1 MTSSD
6 APSAIPSA
14 AVPAPPVLAEVV
26 RSGFTEGHHRGA
38 LVLLAADGSVER
50 AIGDPAAPVFP
61 RSSNKPMQAAAILRA
76 GLDLSGERLALA
88 AASHSGEPFHLDLA
102 RKMLAEHGLGP
113 ADLQTPPDLPLDPV
127 EAETYLAAGNVRE
140 RITMNC
146 SGKHAAM
153 LAVCVRNGWDTAT
166 YLDPAHPL
174 QQLVAQVVA
183 EAAGE
188 PVAAV
193 GTDGCGAPLMAIGLT
208 GLARAFRSF
217 VLAEPGSAE
226 RRVADAM
233 RAHPEYV
240 AGTRRPDTWLMRE
253 VPGTLSKMGAE
264 AVQAV
269 ALADGRAL
277 AFKID
282 DGAGRALGPV
292 LARALELLGLDAPVV
307 ARIGRSPLLGGAA
320 EVGEIRATF

>member
-127 EAETYLAAGNVRE
+127 EAETYLATGNVRE
-140 RITMNC
+140 RITM
-146 SGKHAAM
+146 
-153 LAVCVRNGWDTAT
+153 
-166 YLDPAHPL
+166 
-174 QQLVAQVVA
+174 
-183 EAAGE
+183 
-188 PVAAV
+188 
-193 GTDGCGAPLMAIGLT
+193 
-208 GLARAFRSF
+208 
-217 VLAEPGSAE
+217 
-226 RRVADAM
+226 
-233 RAHPEYV
+233 
-240 AGTRRPDTWLMRE
+240 
-253 VPGTLSKMGAE
+253 
-264 AVQAV
+264 
-269 ALADGRAL
+269 
-277 AFKID
+277 
-282 DGAGRALGPV
+282 
-292 LARALELLGLDAPVV
+292 
-307 ARIGRSPLLGGAA
+307 
-320 EVGEIRATF
+320 